1 MKWNDYKLN
10 ELDLQLLFLIRDE
23 LKVVLGSDA
32 DKAIKASEFLNH
44 LQEDPIFVHHFD
56 VAYWVDYIV
65 ERFQQSIAV

>member
-32 DKAIKASEFLNH
+32 DKAIKASEFLKH
-44 LQEDPIFVHHFD
+44 LQENPIFVHHFD